1 MVHTLRLDN
10 YTPTPRKLVLG
21 TNSSFGTESIKIER
35 GAGWDGLNLTA
46 TWHIPGREEPLR
58 VALLDGD
65 AMDVP
70 PEVTK
75 KAKDGVLVLAGLASG
90 VQRAS
95 CNVEYLILE
104 QAGVY
109 GGQDAEPT
117 PELAEQVLQA
127 VQDARDAAK
136 AADQSATGAKDIA
149 QSVRTDADNG
159 KFNGKDGAKGD
170 NGDDGTT
177 PQLKIGEDN
186 LWQVSYDNGATWVS
200 LGVKATGEAGED
212 GADGLTPHI
221 GENGNWWIG
230 DTDTGVSAKGDKGDT
245 GPQGQQGDPGPDN
258 LVIITATASA
268 TVQGEYI
275 PDTTYS
281 KALADIQANK
291 AVMIKLENVPGRYY
305 IPYSSSNSEILAS
318 AGTVSGSK
326 QSIELYLIKWTAQ
339 TNTITLTGT
348 KEGCIADGGTAGQ
361 VLVKKSNES
370 FDTEWTSKAI
380 ILSTP
385 LTNTQDELINF
396 VLTGPLYIKYNNQL
410 FFMNQIIGNTIYG
423 LNSIYTDD
431 FSHSIVRCVI
441 KNSVFKI
448 LLQMYHDVP
457 NGGEAGQILAKKSNT
472 NGDTE
477 WIDPPEEIPED
488 YPQIR
493 EDVSQLKEEIGDI
506 ATVGENL
513 FNPKGTRHLN
523 SRIDNNGNIAAGDN
537 IVYELLVDG
546 GTYVSNMPT
555 DGVNKIACISKDG
568 TATIVTP
575 STTSDHE
582 EHFTVPDGTSKVYM
596 SFWSGRDSKVESAD
610 YTIFKKGMIVA
621 GNTLPSE
628 YIPYYKNLNNG
639 IKVNESNIKDG
650 TKLNKYIDTEALS
663 DEVSNTLF
671 NEALNLIDSGA
682 YLRGTL
688 STSGVVVE
696 SSDSTANY
704 IYTIKIPDATFIGM
718 NAVPQV
724 ICFYD
729 GNMGFLE
736 SKQFADTSDDTISVN
751 IPDKGNYAKLSYW
764 YGRGVDGSFE
774 NVTHLKNISVTVDSV
789 PVQKI
794 DKQTILSQD
803 KKISAS
809 NLCDGFELN
818 SRLAKGIK
826 WYILGD
832 SRSVDLTYT
841 TKFYHDYLCEK
852 HKFVRKKN
860 LAVSGARI
868 RSADT
873 AYHSLL
879 EQYPNVEDDADLITI
894 YAGIN
899 DYGQDNP
906 TEIGTE
912 GSTDLTTFYGAFESL
927 ITNLITNHPTAKI
940 VVITPIPQYNFE
952 INNTIVWG
960 DRNDTNALGKSL
972 DDYCNAIKKI
982 CRKYGVFVKD
992 ACYESGITPRI
1003 ASQRSEYFKDGL
1015 HHNEKGQLVLANY
1028 LSDIFDL
1035 LDC

>member
-10 YTPTPRKLVLG
+10 YFPTPRKLVLG

-75 KAKDGVLVLAGLASG
+75 EAKDGVLVLAGLAPG

-109 GGQDAEPT
+109 GGTDAEPT

-136 AADQSATGAKDIA
+136 DADKSATNAKDIA

-159 KFNGKDGAKGD
+159 KFNGKDG
-170 NGDDGTT
+170 
-177 PQLKIGEDN
+177 
-186 LWQVSYDNGATWVS
+186 V
-200 LGVKATGEAGED
+200 
-212 GADGLTPHI
+212 
-221 GENGNWWIG
+221 
-230 DTDTGVSAKGDKGDT
+230 KGDKGDT
-245 GPQGQQGDPGPDN
+245 GPQGPVGPQGPQGEKG
-258 LVIITATASA
+258 
-268 TVQGEYI
+268 VQG
-275 PDTTYS
+275 PVG
-281 KALADIQANK
+281 A
-291 AVMIKLENVPGRYY
+291 
-305 IPYSSSNSEILAS
+305 
-318 AGTVSGSK
+318 
-326 QSIELYLIKWTAQ
+326 
-339 TNTITLTGT
+339 TG
-348 KEGCIADGGTAGQ
+348 E
-361 VLVKKSNES
+361 
-370 FDTEWTSKAI
+370 
-380 ILSTP
+380 
-385 LTNTQDELINF
+385 
-396 VLTGPLYIKYNNQL
+396 TGPAGPAGP
-410 FFMNQIIGNTIYG
+410 IGPQG
-423 LNSIYTDD
+423 P
-431 FSHSIVRCVI
+431 
-441 KNSVFKI
+441 
-448 LLQMYHDVP
+448 Q
-457 NGGEAGQILAKKSNT
+457 GEKGKDA
-472 NGDTE
+472 
-477 WIDPPEEIPED
+477 EIPED

-493 EDVSQLKEEIGDI
+493 KDVSQLKEEIGDI

-523 SRIDNNGNIAAGDN
+523 SRIDYNGNIAAGDN

-555 DGVNKIACISKDG
+555 AGVNKIACISKDG

-596 SFWSGRDSKVESAD
+596 SFWSGRDSEVESAD

-688 STSGVVVE
+688 STSGVVAE

-789 PVQKI
+789 PFQKI

-860 LAVSGARI
+860 LAVIGARI